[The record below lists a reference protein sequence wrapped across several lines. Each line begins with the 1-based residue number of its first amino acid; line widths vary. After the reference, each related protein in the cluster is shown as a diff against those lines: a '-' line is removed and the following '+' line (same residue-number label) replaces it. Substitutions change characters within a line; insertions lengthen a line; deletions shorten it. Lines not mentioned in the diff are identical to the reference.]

1 MRLRGSCGVVQGLV
15 VRPPSPRTAHLPA
28 LPASV
33 DLVVVGAGIV
43 GLAHAIEAH
52 ARGHSVLVV
61 ERDARPGGSSARRS
75 GHVAVTTQDAATLSC
90 ALASRERWLK
100 LGREVGFRAKDT
112 GAVVVARSTA
122 ELAVL
127 DDLVAARDGDAALLT
142 APEATE
148 RAGVAPDGVVGGA
161 FLPLDLR
168 VEVADALGTLA
179 AWLDAQPR
187 ADVARSTTAWAFEA
201 GSGRTLVRTSRGEVV
216 ARRVLVAVGPDLD
229 RHFPAEAAR
238 AGVRHDVRQVLRVAA
253 PDGGAPGGAP
263 GGPAHD
269 APVVLGG
276 TTLLRDA
283 AYTHSPS
290 RADVREH
297 LRTVDPELLD
307 TDVHLAFTRHSGA
320 DGDTLVLG
328 DARPPALGSPDG
340 TDRHPARS
348 EAADEALL
356 RAAST
361 LLGGPLRVRGRW
373 TVPDVVLPRPR
384 RGPFA
389 GTPFGVSDPVPGVTT
404 VTVGDGLGTTT
415 ALGLAAKVLDGLF

>member
-1 MRLRGSCGVVQGLV
+1 M
-15 VRPPSPRTAHLPA
+15 RPPSPRTAHLPP

-43 GLAHAIEAH
+43 GLAHALEAH

-61 ERDARPGGSSARRS
+61 ERDPRAGGASARGS

-100 LGREVGFRAKDT
+100 LGREAGFRVKDA
-112 GAVVVARSTA
+112 GAVVVARADA

-142 APEATE
+142 APETAD

-168 VEVADALGTLA
+168 VAVGDALETLA

-187 ADVARSTTAWAFEA
+187 ADVAPSTTAWAFEA

-229 RHFPAEAAR
+229 RHYPAEAAR
-238 AGVRHDVRQVLRVAA
+238 AGLRHDVRQVLRVAA
-253 PDGGAPGGAP
+253 PDGGPLGGA
-263 GGPAHD
+263 GRPAPAD

-297 LRTVDPELLD
+297 LRTVDPELLE
-307 TDVHLAFTRHSGA
+307 TDVRLWFSRHAGP
-320 DGDTLVLG
+320 DGGTLVLG
-328 DARPPALGSPDG
+328 DARRPEVEAADG
-340 TDRHPARS
+340 LDRDPARS

-373 TVPDVVLPRPR
+373 SVPDVVLPRPR

-389 GTPFGVSDPVPGVTT
+389 GTPFLVTDPVPGVTA

-415 ALGLAAKVLDGLF
+415 ALGLAAKVVDGLF